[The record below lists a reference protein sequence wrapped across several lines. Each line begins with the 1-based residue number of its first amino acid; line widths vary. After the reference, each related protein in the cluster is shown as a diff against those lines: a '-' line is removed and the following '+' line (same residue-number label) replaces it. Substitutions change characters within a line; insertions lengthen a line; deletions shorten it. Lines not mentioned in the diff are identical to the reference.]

1 MTSIKGPGGLPPAG
15 TDIPTDIA
23 RARDAGTAKEVTPS
37 IATPALAELDLVEA
51 SQQHLTLQSKASSA
65 PPALAS
71 DQRAALR
78 QELLK
83 LLPAELRPPAGVT
96 AAAAFSHTQLAAD
109 ARLISLSAVSL
120 GELVALS
127 RLLSRKT
134 AFASETQQA
143 MRMRRAWMLEVRRQ
157 RHKLVN
163 RELGQL
169 NDEERRAVEDG
180 AADLSPLLLEWARR
194 AAEEDASSYDA
205 DEQQDLALV
214 FDETAASP
222 FTPTGEERRCL
233 EEVNRRLTQSGL
245 LATRAT
251 TAVWRASTLAFADQ
265 ETALEAFELST
276 HASENARHRVQ
287 QLDEVL
293 ARAEA
298 ALLDRY
304 AARTAQPK
312 SSAGYIDPT
321 KVDVHQY
328 AAAQPLR
335 WLGLDDWRQHPSQV
349 PKLLLSGE
357 EAVNFAATHPH
368 ALEFAE
374 QVLAQEMASLEQHEQ
389 QLRQAA
395 KRLNCEDRAERSL
408 ESAWDQVIGARR

>member
-15 TDIPTDIA
+15 TDIQTNVEST
-23 RARDAGTAKEVTPS
+23 RDVSTAKGVTPLP
-37 IATPALAELDLVEA
+37 ATPGPAALDLVEA
-51 SQQHLTLQSKASSA
+51 SQQHLTLESKTSSA

-71 DQRAALR
+71 EQRAALR

-83 LLPAELRPPAGVT
+83 LLPAELRPPTGVT
-96 AAAAFSHTQLAAD
+96 AAAAFSHTQLATD

-134 AFASETQQA
+134 ALAGETQHA

-157 RHKLVN
+157 RRKLVN
-163 RELGQL
+163 RELEQL
-169 NDEERRAVEDG
+169 SDEERRAVEEG
-180 AADLSPLLLEWARR
+180 AADLSPLLQEWARR
-194 AAEEDASSYDA
+194 AAEEDASSYAA
-205 DEQQDLALV
+205 DEQHDLALV
-214 FDETAASP
+214 FDEAAASP
-222 FTPTGEERRCL
+222 FMPTSEERRCL
-233 EEVNRRLTQSGL
+233 EDVNRRLNYSGL

-265 ETALEAFELST
+265 ETTLNSFEAST
-276 HASENARHRVQ
+276 HASANARHRVQ

-304 AARTAQPK
+304 AARTAQAK
-312 SSAGYIDPT
+312 GSAGYIDPT

-335 WLGLDDWRQHPSQV
+335 WLGLDEWRQQASQV

-357 EAVNFAATHPH
+357 EAVHFAATHPH

-389 QLRQAA
+389 QLQQAA
-395 KRLNCEDRAERSL
+395 KRLHCEDRAERSL